1 MTDLTSNEELRP
13 AAEIR
18 EQLAD
23 LREIKASI
31 DDSHMDFGFAG
42 YIDRCSIEAQETA
55 LLEELNAA
63 ELREHNAAAEFI
75 LEGEPLHSG
84 EAPARLLGAFL
95 DKLQSLVYAVGQVQA
110 GSATD
115 RARFPRNVVAANR
128 LYVQPQFVSGSF
140 GFRVRVPS
148 KEELGELVETGGETV
163 LHKVC
168 HALGDENP
176 SGDVMTLLSHSRVRS
191 HYESIATLLARENV
205 DLSMRQRSER
215 GRLRLSSSA
224 ARERLEWLQQLQVTE
239 ETIERTG
246 ELVGGN
252 IQRDQFE
259 LKAGDETIRGG
270 LSQQAKEDL
279 KGFHLGDTVT
289 ATLRVMIT
297 EHEDALTEQ
306 KSDYVAQRFVPYNTL
321 PHQNEERQ

>member
-148 KEELGELVETGGETV
+148 KEELGELVETGGEAV

-168 HALGDENP
+168 HALGDEDP
-176 SGDVMTLLSHSRVRS
+176 SGEMMGLLSHSRVKS
-191 HYESIATLLARENV
+191 HYESIVTLLAKEHVN
-205 DLSMRQRSER
+205 LSMRQRSER
-215 GRLRLSSSA
+215 GRLRLCSSA

-252 IQRDQFE
+252 IQTDRFE
-259 LKAGDETIRGG
+259 LKGDEETIRGV
-270 LSQQAKEDL
+270 LSEQAKADL
-279 KGFHLGDTVT
+279 KQFHLGDTVT
-289 ATLRVMIT
+289 AILRVMIT

-306 KSDYVAQRFVPYNTL
+306 KTDYIAQQFRPIDMI
-321 PHQNEERQ
+321 PPQDEAE